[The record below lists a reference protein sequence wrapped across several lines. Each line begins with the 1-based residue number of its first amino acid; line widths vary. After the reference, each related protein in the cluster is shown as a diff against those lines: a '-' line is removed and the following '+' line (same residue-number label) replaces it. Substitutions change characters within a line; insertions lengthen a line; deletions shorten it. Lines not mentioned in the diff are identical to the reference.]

1 MSALTSGSLRPLST
15 DPALMSEPIPYRRL
29 SGFYFFYFALL
40 GSIVPYWPLYLKSL
54 EFDART
60 IGMLMAIVQG
70 SRIIAPNIWGWAA
83 DRSGRRIEIVRFGS
97 GMTALVFLAI
107 FWQDSAAGIA
117 WVMLGFSFFWNAVL
131 PQFEVI
137 ALRHLGAQRARY
149 SLLRLWGSVGFVLAV
164 VVLGWVLDIIGVQGL
179 PWVMA
184 FLMLM
189 IWGNSLLVNAPASEA
204 RDRRRGDSF
213 LRTLR
218 HPQVMAFYGIVF
230 LVQFGHGPYY
240 TFYSLLLESLGYSRG
255 QIGLLWALGVIA
267 EILVFTVMHHLIG
280 RFGIRTLMLASLWL
294 CVLRWLL
301 IAWLPEHLFWMLVA
315 QVLHAATFGC
325 LHVLGIS
332 LVQHYFAERSQGQGQ
347 ALFSSF
353 GFGAGGAGGALVAGL
368 LWDTQGSAVAFMAAA
383 AASAVAIMLAFI
395 WIRPEKL
402 QQNER

>member
-1 MSALTSGSLRPLST
+1 
-15 DPALMSEPIPYRRL
+15 MSEPIPYRPL

-40 GSIVPYWPLYLKSL
+40 GTIVPYWPLYLKSL

-60 IGMLMAIVQG
+60 IGMLMAIVQA

-83 DRSGRRIEIVRFGS
+83 DRTGRRIEIVRFGS

-117 WVMLGFSFFWNAVL
+117 WVMLAFSFFWNAVL

-149 SLLRLWGSVGFVLAV
+149 SLLRLWGSVGFVLTV
-164 VVLGWVLDIIGVQGL
+164 VVLGWLLDIIGVRWVPWIMAGL
-179 PWVMA
+179 MV
-184 FLMLM
+184 L
-189 IWGNSLLVNAPASEA
+189 IWCTSLLVGSPASSPRA
-204 RDRRRGDSF
+204 SSSADSF

-218 HPQVMAFYGIVF
+218 RPQIMAFYAIVF

-240 TFYSLLLESLGYSRG
+240 AFYSLLLESLDYSRG

-267 EILVFTVMHHLIG
+267 EILVFACMHRLIG
-280 RFGIRTLMLASLWL
+280 RFGIRYLMLVSLWL

-301 IAWLPEHLFWMLVA
+301 IAWVPGHLPLMLLA

-325 LHVLGIS
+325 LHALGIG
-332 LVQHYFAERSQGQGQ
+332 LVQQYFSERFQGQGQ
-347 ALFSSF
+347 ALLSSL
-353 GFGAGGAGGALVAGL
+353 GFGAGGACGALTAGL
-368 LWDTQGSAVAFMAAA
+368 LWDAQGSAMAFTAAA
-383 AASAVAIMLAFI
+383 AASAVAIMLALI